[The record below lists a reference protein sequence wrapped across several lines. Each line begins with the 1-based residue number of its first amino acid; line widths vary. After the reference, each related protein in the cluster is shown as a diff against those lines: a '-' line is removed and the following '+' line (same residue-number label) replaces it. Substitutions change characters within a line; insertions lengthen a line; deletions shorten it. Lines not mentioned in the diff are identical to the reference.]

1 MRRYFPGLVEPEVGG
16 ELGGGGGVIAAGCL
30 PIDIGGEVCLGGDA
44 FGERLGGGGG
54 GFTVGGFE
62 REDEFAGIGEVG
74 LVELETLDDGEAWG
88 EEVQDFDVEAQ
99 PYQSEEEQNGWE
111 QPPPSSPAGCHLE
124 LGKLRKRGEEFKALA
139 G

>member
-1 MRRYFPGLVEPEVGG
+1 MG
-16 ELGGGGGVIAAGCL
+16 A
-30 PIDIGGEVCLGGDA
+30 EVC
-44 FGERLGGGGG
+44 GEGFCGGGG
-54 GFTVGGFE
+54 GFAVWCIE
-62 REDEFAGIGEVG
+62 SEDEFPGIGEVG

-124 LGKLRKRGEEFKALA
+124 LGKLRKRGVEFKALA